1 MKFSL
6 RSPFKPFKKKD
17 AGSKS
22 GTKSGSGARANG
34 RSRENGSTK
43 QPFSAVSVYSR
54 DLTLCEAAKRI
65 DGHKFLAAHAP
76 ELPLGGCSQPG
87 RCTCRYRHFQDRRQ
101 DTRRDEDYGLPN
113 RNYVVN
119 ERRSRGDRRRRKAPQ

>member
-6 RSPFKPFKKKD
+6 RSPFKKKD
-17 AGSKS
+17 AG
-22 GTKSGSGARANG
+22 TKTRANG
-34 RSRENGSTK
+34 RGKKNAKSAQRTLH
-43 QPFSAVSVYSR
+43 PYRAVSIYSR

-76 ELPLGGCSQPG
+76 ELPLGGCTQPKG
-87 RCTCRYRHFQDRRQ
+87 CTCRYRHFQDRRQ
-101 DTRRDEDYGLPN
+101 DTRRDEDYGLPS

-119 ERRSRGDRRRRKAPQ
+119 ERRSRGDRRKKR